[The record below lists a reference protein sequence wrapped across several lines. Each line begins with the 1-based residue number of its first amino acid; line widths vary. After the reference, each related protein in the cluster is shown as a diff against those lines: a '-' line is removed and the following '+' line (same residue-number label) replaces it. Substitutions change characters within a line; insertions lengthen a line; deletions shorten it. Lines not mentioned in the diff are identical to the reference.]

1 MFKKNLPEKASIYAF
16 IHLKLIGNL
25 QGFNLSVIY
34 KGIIASHLVFCLIL
48 HINHAKV
55 LGAFHSLLRRL
66 EAFMPISQ
74 RQHCMQ
80 SAFEDDTY
88 RVRVIF

>member
-34 KGIIASHLVFCLIL
+34 KGKTSHLVFCLIL
-48 HINHAKV
+48 QINHAKV